1 MKSVDIV
8 CYTSKLCNLRCR
20 YCYEL
25 PMLSD
30 RTRMSFEQIERMFA
44 NVAAGYSSC
53 EESIAI
59 NFQWHGGE
67 PLLIAPDVYRKIF
80 ELQREVF
87 AGSIHRITNSTQSN
101 FTVIDE
107 DRIAVLGDFDSVG
120 ISLDLFTDLRVD
132 GRGICQEGRALENLK
147 RVRAAGVA
155 VAGITVLTRRNVL
168 RVREI
173 YEFYREQRMSFRVL
187 PLEKGLYPLE
197 HDFGLGPRE
206 VLEAYRTLCSV
217 WLADDEP
224 VSIAPLDRYLFL
236 VVRANFDCENRVAP
250 HDPRSWASVLL
261 VDTDGSVYTYGER
274 FERSIGNVFTT
285 PLNCILA
292 SSEYYQS
299 AAEVEGLMRSTCE
312 RCPNYGRSCTGDPIG
327 QSRQDY
333 IEREDDGSTR
343 CVVARGTIRH
353 LEDLLTAAG
362 AISGGTVHGFEKL
375 LTGRASFLVD

>member
-20 YCYEL
+20 YCYEF
-25 PMLSD
+25 PMLGD

-44 NVAAGYSSC
+44 NVEAGYSRC
-53 EESIAI
+53 GEAIAI

-67 PLLIAPDVYRKIF
+67 PLLMPPDVYRKIF
-80 ELQREVF
+80 ELQRKAF

-101 FTVIDE
+101 FTVMDE
-107 DRIAVLGDFDSVG
+107 DRLALLGDFDSVG

-132 GRGICQEGRALENLK
+132 GRGVCQEGRALENLK
-147 RVRAAGVA
+147 RVRAAGIT
-155 VAGITVLTRRNVL
+155 VAGITVLTRRNAP
-168 RVREI
+168 RAREI
-173 YEFYREQRMSFRVL
+173 YEFYRAQRMSFRVL
-187 PLEKGLYPLE
+187 PLEKGLYPDD
-197 HDFGLGPRE
+197 HGFGLGPQE

-224 VSIAPLDRYLFL
+224 VRIAPLDRYLFL
-236 VVRANFDCENRVAP
+236 VVRANFHPENRVAR

-274 FERSIGNVFTT
+274 FERSIGNLFAT
-285 PLNCILA
+285 PLDCILA
-292 SSEYYQS
+292 SSEFHD
-299 AAEVEGLMRSTCE
+299 AAAAIEGLMHTTCE

-333 IEREDDGSTR
+333 VEREDDGSTR
-343 CVVARGTIRH
+343 CVVARGIIQH
-353 LEDLLTAAG
+353 LECLLREVG
-362 AISGGTVHGFEKL
+362 AISGGTVHDLEKL
-375 LTGRASFLVD
+375 LAGRATFVVD